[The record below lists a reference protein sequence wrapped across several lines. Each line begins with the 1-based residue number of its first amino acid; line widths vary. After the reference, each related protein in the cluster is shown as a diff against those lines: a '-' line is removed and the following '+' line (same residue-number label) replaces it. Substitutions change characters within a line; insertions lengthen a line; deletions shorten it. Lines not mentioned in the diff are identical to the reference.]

1 MRMITVVLA
10 DDHHLV
16 RKGIRGLLEET
27 EDIEVIAE
35 AEDGQQA
42 IELVEKHAP
51 DVLLVDIAMPRLN
64 GIQAADR
71 IRDLG
76 LPTRVVILTM
86 HSSPLL
92 VRQALRSGAKG
103 YLLKRS
109 VTEELLLAVRAASRN
124 ETYLSPPV
132 SGIVADGYLMAQDD
146 EQLGSPIDRL
156 TSREREVLQLI
167 AEGYTSGAIAEQL
180 KISSSTVDR
189 HRANLMVKLDVHDI
203 AGLTRAAIKYG
214 LVFLEE

>member
-1 MRMITVVLA
+1 MITVVLA

-16 RKGIRGLLEET
+16 RKGIRGLLEDA
-27 EDIEVIAE
+27 EDIQVIAE
-35 AEDGQQA
+35 AEEGQQA
-42 IELVEKHAP
+42 IELVEKHNP

-64 GIQAADR
+64 GIQAAER

-76 LPTRVVILTM
+76 LSTRVVILTM
-86 HSSPLL
+86 HSSQLL

-132 SGIVADGYLMAQDD
+132 SGIVADGYLMAQDS
-146 EQLGSPIDRL
+146 EQLGSPIDQL

-167 AEGYTSGAIAEQL
+167 AEGYTSSAIAERL
-180 KISSSTVDR
+180 KISTSTVDR
-189 HRANLMVKLDVHDI
+189 HRANLMEKLDVHDI

>member
-1 MRMITVVLA
+1 MITVVLA

-16 RKGIRGLLEET
+16 RKGIRGLLEEAG
-27 EDIEVIAE
+27 DIEVVAE

-42 IELVEKHAP
+42 VELVGRHAP

-64 GIQAADR
+64 GIQAAQR

-76 LPTRVVILTM
+76 LPTRVVVLTM
-86 HSSPLL
+86 HSSKLL
-92 VRQALRSGAKG
+92 VRQALLSGAKG

-109 VTEELLLAVRAASRN
+109 VTEELLLAVRAASRD

-132 SGIVADGYLMAQDD
+132 SGMVAQGYLMARDGDQPA
-146 EQLGSPIDRL
+146 SPIDQL

-167 AEGYTSGAIAEQL
+167 AEGYTSSAIAERL
-180 KISSSTVDR
+180 KISASTVDR
-189 HRANLMVKLDVHDI
+189 HRANLMEKLDVHDI
-203 AGLTRAAIKYG
+203 AGLTRTAIKYG
-214 LVFLEE
+214 LIFLEE

>member
-1 MRMITVVLA
+1 MITVILA

-16 RKGIRGLLEET
+16 RKGIRGLLEEAD
-27 EDIEVIAE
+27 DIEVVAE

-42 IELVEKHAP
+42 VELVERHSP

-64 GIQAADR
+64 GIQAAER

-76 LPTRVVILTM
+76 LPTRVVVLTM
-86 HSSPLL
+86 HSSQLL
-92 VRQALRSGAKG
+92 VRQALLSGAKG

-132 SGIVADGYLMAQDD
+132 SGIVAKGYLMGQAAG
-146 EQLGSPIDRL
+146 ESASPIDLL

-167 AEGYTSGAIAEQL
+167 AEGYTSSAIAERL
-180 KISSSTVDR
+180 KISASTVDR
-189 HRANLMVKLDVHDI
+189 HRANLMEKLDVHDI
-203 AGLTRAAIKYG
+203 ASLTRTAIKYG